1 VFVTEDSIMRGRRPA
16 GPDYVDR
23 VPGSPQAKER
33 LRIIFKTMQGELR
46 LREACQLLGISPQ
59 RFHQLR
65 EEAIRTA
72 VAGIEPGAP
81 GRPPQTLS
89 PAEQQVRVLEQRL
102 ADLEVELQLAKARA
116 EIAVTLPAVAPE
128 PKPEKKKPASSSRS
142 SRRRRRPGREKPT

>member
-1 VFVTEDSIMRGRRPA
+1 MRGRRPA

-33 LRIIFKTMQGELR
+33 LRIIFKTMQGQLR
-46 LREACQLLGISPQ
+46 VSEACQRLGISPQ

-72 VAGIEPGAP
+72 VAGIEPGTP

-89 PAEQQVRVLEQRL
+89 PAEQQVRILEQRL
-102 ADLEVELQLAKARA
+102 ADLEVELRLAKARA

-128 PKPEKKKPASSSRS
+128 PEPEKKKPAPSIRS
-142 SRRRRRPGREKPT
+142 SRRRRPGREKPT